1 MPFESQRA
9 RVDALRVLTG
19 ADLVL
24 ALEWP
29 EPGQARVT
37 MSAPMLADL
46 RQIRLAQPGDD
57 TGGLVMGGG
66 GQGARLPSALMVHLS
81 GGVQRW
87 LVLRIGP
94 DMGVLMAWGP
104 GSVLPRW
111 IDLPAATVSTAMR
124 DVLAQSSA
132 LLDDGPLVRLSAIM
146 ATLPQA
152 IVLVDDDGGH
162 ALANEPASV
171 LLGVPAGDVPGAV
184 LREGFQRLLAQ
195 VDPSLGIPA
204 AAERI
209 IQSRRDLG
217 DWLWELS
224 GVPAR
229 SFRVTTVAL
238 SGERVNG
245 RLWVFDD
252 ITALRE
258 AERALTLRN
267 GELAALNTELEQARM
282 VADAANASKSSF
294 LANMSH
300 EIRTPMNAVIGLSHL
315 ALKTE
320 LDARQRDYLNKIK
333 SSGTA
338 LLGVL
343 NDILDISKI
352 EAGKLSLECIDFD
365 LHAVLENL
373 SGVMAYR
380 AMEKNLEL
388 VFALAPQAPVALVG
402 DPLRLGQILL
412 NLATNAIKFTG
423 QGEILV
429 AIDVLDVS
437 DRTAT
442 LRFAVRDTGI
452 GMTPEQQAA
461 LFRPFSQADSS
472 TTRRFGGTGL
482 GLAIS
487 QQLATMMGSRIAV
500 DSAPGQGSTFYFDI
514 CFERQQHEG
523 GASPRRHANLAG
535 RRVLVVDDSRSARD
549 MLVATLSAWSAQA
562 SQAASGQA
570 ALASME
576 AAAAQGQPFELVL
589 VDWRMP
595 DMDGIELIRAIR
607 QDARLGTPRVFLLS
621 SYGREDIVSAAD
633 ALAVDALLI
642 KPIDASVL
650 FNAVQA
656 VALGEPGEVHD
667 AVLSQVA
674 SLPTSTPASTTEC
687 ASLAGARVLL
697 AEDNDINQQIAVA
710 LLAELGIETDVAETG
725 RVAVDKALAAGAR
738 YDAVLMDLQMPDMDG
753 LEATRQIRRQL
764 PATALPIIA
773 MTAHAME
780 SERQRCLDAGM
791 NDHVSKPVD
800 PDMLARTL
808 RRWIAARSSEDRSS
822 ERMADRM
829 TERTASSVQAS
840 TGEVTESIAAP
851 TLGGHAS
858 TFAVDTMQARASVLA
873 RIGGDVALLDRL
885 LTRFMQQ
892 YATLPA
898 DFQAL
903 LADGR
908 STEAAQLAHG
918 VRGVAANLGLDA
930 LAAAAAQ
937 AEQQFATPARAGDAI
952 CMQALADAL
961 ADALVTAAS
970 WQGATAL
977 NQSATPGSPLTP
989 VLMTPVAG
997 KPAATPAAAIT
1008 AATPPAGA
1016 PRILVVD
1023 DESINIAILVSALGS
1038 TYTIIPARSGTK
1050 ALALAVDQRP
1060 ELILLDV
1067 MMPDMDG
1074 YEVCRQLKASV
1085 DTRDI
1090 PVIFVT
1096 ALTDGQAEAFGLE
1109 LGAVD
1114 YLTKPVQPAIVRARV
1129 RNHLELKHARD
1140 SLSRQVMVDGLTGI
1154 ANRRRFDEVLAAE
1167 ARRMRRSGRPLS
1179 VIMIDVDHFKRYNDR
1194 YGHVAGDV
1202 CLQTVARAI
1211 ADALHYPTDCAARY
1225 GGEEFACIL
1234 PDTSAVDAQPIAE
1247 RIRAAVQALD
1257 LAHEDSPTSSR
1268 VTISLGVASLA
1279 QLGPIAS
1286 VQEPSAARQ
1295 ADAAVGAK
1303 LVALAD
1309 EQLYEAKRSGRN
1321 RAVAASLM
1329 SAIG

>member
-1 MPFESQRA
+1 MPFESERA
-9 RVDALRVLTG
+9 RLNALRALSG
-19 ADLVL
+19 AGLVV
-24 ALEWP
+24 ALEWA
-29 EPGQARVT
+29 EPGRAQIM
-37 MSAPMLADL
+37 MSAPSLGDL

-57 TGGLVMGGG
+57 TDGMVMSGS
-66 GQGARLPSALMVHLS
+66 GQGMRMPSALLVHFAGGVTRWLVVRSGADAGVLLAWGPTDVLPPWLDLPSADLS
-81 GGVQRW
+81 AAMRAI
-87 LVLRIGP
+87 LAP
-94 DMGVLMAWGP
+94 S
-104 GSVLPRW
+104 SVL
-111 IDLPAATVSTAMR
+111 S
-124 DVLAQSSA
+124 
-132 LLDDGPLVRLSAIM
+132 DDGPLVRLSAIM

-152 IVLVDDDGGH
+152 IVLVDDDGGP
-162 ALANEPASV
+162 ALVNDPAAL
-171 LLGVPAGDVPGAV
+171 LLGVSAGEVPAAA
-184 LREGFQRLLAQ
+184 LREGFQRLLAHA
-195 VDPSLGIPA
+195 DPAQGIVA

-209 IQSRRDLG
+209 IASRRDVG
-217 DWLWELS
+217 DWLWELV
-224 GVPAR
+224 GELDGTRPR

-267 GELAALNTELEQARM
+267 GELAALNTELEQARL

-352 EAGKLSLECIDFD
+352 EAGKLSLEHIDFD

-388 VFALAPQAPVALVG
+388 VFALSPQAPVALVG

-412 NLATNAIKFTG
+412 NLASNAIKFTG

-429 AIDVLDVS
+429 AIDVLDVTDLS
-437 DRTAT
+437 AS
-442 LRFAVRDTGI
+442 LRFSVRDTGI
-452 GMTPEQQAA
+452 GMTPAQQAA
-461 LFRPFSQADSS
+461 LFQPFSQADSS

-487 QQLATMMGSRIAV
+487 QQLASMMGSRIAV
-500 DSAPGQGSTFYFDI
+500 NSVAGEGSTFSFDI
-514 CFERQQHEG
+514 EFERQQHD
-523 GASPRRHANLAG
+523 GAVSLRRHADLAD

-549 MLVATLSAWSAQA
+549 MLVATLSAWSAHA
-562 SQAASGQA
+562 EAAASGHA
-570 ALASME
+570 ALACME
-576 AAAAQGQPFELVL
+576 KAAGQGQPFELVL

-607 QDARLGTPRVFLLS
+607 QDMRLGTPRIFLLS
-621 SYGREDIVSAAD
+621 SYGREDVVGAAD

-656 VALGEPGEVHD
+656 ITLGDAGHALPLH
-667 AVLSQVA
+667 
-674 SLPTSTPASTTEC
+674 LPAPSISPEIEF

-710 LLAELGIETDVAETG
+710 LLAELGIETDVAESG
-725 RVAVDKALAAGAR
+725 RVAVAKALARGAH

-753 LEATRQIRRQL
+753 LEATRLIRAQR
-764 PATALPIIA
+764 ASEVLPIIA

-800 PDMLARTL
+800 PTVLARTL
-808 RRWIAARSSEDRSS
+808 FRWIGARSQGPAFVSQD
-822 ERMADRM
+822 
-829 TERTASSVQAS
+829 
-840 TGEVTESIAAP
+840 AAV
-851 TLGGHAS
+851 LGQDA
-858 TFAVDTMQARASVLA
+858 AVDAGLALAAVGSLSTRELVLA
-873 RIGGDVALLDRL
+873 RVGGDQTLLDRL
-885 LTRFMQQ
+885 LTQFTQQ
-892 YATLPA
+892 YAELPA
-898 DFQAL
+898 AFDTL
-903 LADGR
+903 LAAGR
-908 STEAAQLAHG
+908 NVDAAQLAHS
-918 VRGVAANLGLDA
+918 VRGVAANLGLDP
-930 LAAAAAQ
+930 LAIAAGN
-937 AEQQFATPARAGDAI
+937 AERQFAASTRAGDAA
-952 CMQALADAL
+952 CLQSLTQALADAL
-961 ADALVTAAS
+961 ATAAS
-970 WQGATAL
+970 WQG
-977 NQSATPGSPLTP
+977 SA
-989 VLMTPVAG
+989 AQ
-997 KPAATPAAAIT
+997 ATPAAPAPV
-1008 AATPPAGA
+1008 APPGA

-1023 DESINIAILVSALGS
+1023 DESINIAILTGALGNS
-1038 TYTIIPARSGTK
+1038 YSIIPARSGQQ
-1050 ALALAVDQRP
+1050 ALTLAVEQRP
-1060 ELILLDV
+1060 DLILLDV
-1067 MMPDMDG
+1067 LMPNMDG

-1114 YLTKPVQPAIVRARV
+1114 YLTKPVQSAIVRARV
-1129 RNHLELKHARD
+1129 HNHLELKQARD

-1154 ANRRRFDEVLAAE
+1154 ANRRRFDQVLVAE
-1167 ARRMRRSGRPLS
+1167 TRRMRRSGLPLS

-1194 YGHVAGDV
+1194 YGHGAGDV
-1202 CLQTVARAI
+1202 CLRSVARAI
-1211 ADALHYPTDCAARY
+1211 AGSLRDQTDCAARY
-1225 GGEEFACIL
+1225 GGEEFGCIL
-1234 PDTSAVDAQPIAE
+1234 PDTGALDAQMIAE
-1247 RIRAAVQALD
+1247 RIRTAVHALN
-1257 LAHEDSPTSSR
+1257 LAHEDSPTGNR

-1279 QLGPIAS
+1279 YLAQAIPARES
-1286 VQEPSAARQ
+1286 DAARQ
-1295 ADAAVGAK
+1295 ADAAIGTT

-1309 EQLYEAKRSGRN
+1309 EQLYDAKRRGRD
-1321 RAVAASLM
+1321 RVVTGSLPV
-1329 SAIG
+1329 GLV

>member
-1 MPFESQRA
+1 MPFESTRA
-9 RVDALRVLTG
+9 RLDALRALSG
-19 ADLVL
+19 AGLVV
-24 ALEWP
+24 ALEWA
-29 EPGQARVT
+29 EPGRAQIM
-37 MSAPMLADL
+37 MSAPPLGDL
-46 RQIRLAQPGDD
+46 RQIRLAQPADD
-57 TGGLVMGGG
+57 TDGVVMSGS
-66 GQGARLPSALMVHLS
+66 GQGMRMPSALLVHFA
-81 GGVQRW
+81 GGVTRW
-87 LVLRIGP
+87 LVLRS
-94 DMGVLMAWGP
+94 GVNTGALLAWGP
-104 GSVLPRW
+104 GNPLPHW
-111 IDLPAATVSTAMR
+111 IDLPAAELVAALR
-124 DVLAQSSA
+124 PVLASSSA
-132 LLDDGPLVRLSAIM
+132 LSDDRPLIRLSAIM

-152 IVLVDDDGGH
+152 IVLVDDDGGP
-162 ALANEPASV
+162 ALVNDPAAA
-171 LLGVPAGDVPGAV
+171 LLGVSVGEVPAAD

-195 VDPSLGIPA
+195 VDPAQNIPA

-209 IQSRRDLG
+209 IASQRDVG
-217 DWLWELS
+217 DWLWELD
-224 GVPAR
+224 GAQGDVLEKKRPR

-238 SGERVNG
+238 SGERVSG

-252 ITALRE
+252 ITALHE

-267 GELAALNTELEQARM
+267 GELAALNTELEQARL

-352 EAGKLSLECIDFD
+352 EAGKLSLEHIDFD
-365 LHAVLENL
+365 LHTVLENL

-388 VFALAPQAPVALVG
+388 VFALSPQAPVALVG

-429 AIDVLDVS
+429 AIDVLGVTDS
-437 DRTAT
+437 TAS
-442 LRFAVRDTGI
+442 LRFSVRDTGI
-452 GMTPEQQAA
+452 GMTPAQQAA
-461 LFRPFSQADSS
+461 LFQPFTQADNS

-487 QQLATMMGSRIAV
+487 QQLAAMMGSRIAV
-500 DSAPGQGSTFYFDI
+500 DSVPGEGSTFCFDI
-514 CFERQQHEG
+514 EFERQQHD
-523 GASPRRHANLAG
+523 GAVLLSRHANLAD

-562 SQAASGQA
+562 HAAASGRA
-570 ALASME
+570 ALACME
-576 AAAAQGQPFELVL
+576 TAADQGQPFELVL

-607 QDARLGTPRVFLLS
+607 QDARLGTPRIFLLS
-621 SYGREDIVSAAD
+621 SYGREDVVSAAD

-656 VALGEPGEVHD
+656 ITLGNTAHALPLR
-667 AVLSQVA
+667 ARAPAA
-674 SLPTSTPASTTEC
+674 SAGVEF

-710 LLAELGIETDVAETG
+710 LLAELGIDTDVAESG
-725 RVAVDKALAAGAR
+725 RVAVAKALAPGAR

-753 LEATRQIRRQL
+753 LEATRLIRAQR
-764 PATALPIIA
+764 AAEVLPIIA

-791 NDHVSKPVD
+791 NDHVSKPVA
-800 PDMLARTL
+800 PTVLARTL
-808 RRWIAARSSEDRSS
+808 LRWIGARLPASH
-822 ERMADRM
+822 AD
-829 TERTASSVQAS
+829 SVM
-840 TGEVTESIAAP
+840 AAP
-851 TLGGHAS
+851 PDSAQAPAALPAVS
-858 TFAVDTMQARASVLA
+858 TREHVLA
-873 RIGGDVALLDRL
+873 RVGGDHALLDRL
-885 LTRFMQQ
+885 LSQFTQQ
-892 YATLPA
+892 YASLA
-898 DFQAL
+898 AEFDSL
-903 LADGR
+903 LTTGR
-908 STEAAQLAHG
+908 SPDAAQLAHS

-930 LAAAAAQ
+930 LATAASE
-937 AEQQFATPARAGDAI
+937 AERQFSAPTRAGDAA
-952 CMQALADAL
+952 CLQSLTQALADAL
-961 ADALVTAAS
+961 AVAAS
-970 WQGATAL
+970 WQV
-977 NQSATPGSPLTP
+977 SA
-989 VLMTPVAG
+989 A
-997 KPAATPAAAIT
+997 AATPAAPASV
-1008 AATPPAGA
+1008 APPDA

-1023 DESINIAILVSALGS
+1023 DESINIAILTGALGNS
-1038 TYTIIPARSGTK
+1038 YSIIPARSGQQ
-1050 ALALAVDQRP
+1050 ALTLAVEQRP
-1060 ELILLDV
+1060 DLILLDV
-1067 MMPDMDG
+1067 LMPGMDG

-1096 ALTDGQAEAFGLE
+1096 ALSDGQAEAFGLE

-1114 YLTKPVQPAIVRARV
+1114 YLTKPVQSAIVRARV
-1129 RNHLELKHARD
+1129 HNHLELKHARD

-1154 ANRRRFDEVLAAE
+1154 ANRRRFDQVLAVE
-1167 ARRMRRSGRPLS
+1167 TRRMRRSGLPLS

-1194 YGHVAGDV
+1194 YGHGAGDV
-1202 CLQTVARAI
+1202 CLQSVALAI
-1211 ADALHYPTDCAARY
+1211 AGSLRDQTDCAARY
-1225 GGEEFACIL
+1225 GGEEFGCIL
-1234 PDTSAVDAQPIAE
+1234 PDTGAIDAQMIAE
-1247 RIRAAVQALD
+1247 RIRTAVHALN

-1279 QLGPIAS
+1279 YLAQAIPARES
-1286 VQEPSAARQ
+1286 DAARQ
-1295 ADAAVGAK
+1295 ADAAIGTT
-1303 LVALAD
+1303 LVASAD
-1309 EQLYEAKRSGRN
+1309 EQLYEAKRRGRD
-1321 RAVAASLM
+1321 RVVIASLPV
-1329 SAIG
+1329 GLV

>member
-1 MPFESQRA
+1 MPFESTRA
-9 RVDALRVLTG
+9 RLDALRALSG
-19 ADLVL
+19 AGLVV
-24 ALEWP
+24 ALEWA
-29 EPGQARVT
+29 EPGRAQIM
-37 MSAPMLADL
+37 MSAPPLGDL
-46 RQIRLAQPGDD
+46 RQIRLAQPADD
-57 TGGLVMGGG
+57 TDGVVMSGS
-66 GQGARLPSALMVHLS
+66 GQGMRMPSALLVHFA
-81 GGVQRW
+81 GGVTRW
-87 LVLRIGP
+87 LVLCS
-94 DMGVLMAWGP
+94 GVNTGALLAWGP
-104 GSVLPRW
+104 GNPLPHW
-111 IDLPAATVSTAMR
+111 IDLPAAELVAALR
-124 DVLAQSSA
+124 PVLASSSA
-132 LLDDGPLVRLSAIM
+132 LSDDRPLIRLSAIM

-152 IVLVDDDGGH
+152 IVLVDDDGGP
-162 ALANEPASV
+162 ALVNDPAAA
-171 LLGVPAGDVPGAV
+171 LLGVSVGEVPAAD

-195 VDPSLGIPA
+195 VDPAQNIPA

-209 IQSRRDLG
+209 IASQRDVG
-217 DWLWELS
+217 DWLWELD
-224 GVPAR
+224 GAQGDVLEKKRPR

-238 SGERVNG
+238 SGERVSG

-252 ITALRE
+252 ITALHE

-267 GELAALNTELEQARM
+267 GELAALNTELEQARL

-320 LDARQRDYLNKIK
+320 LDARQRDYLTKIK

-352 EAGKLSLECIDFD
+352 EAGKLSLEHIDFD

-388 VFALAPQAPVALVG
+388 VFALSPQAPVALVG

-429 AIDVLDVS
+429 AIDVLGVTDS
-437 DRTAT
+437 TAS
-442 LRFAVRDTGI
+442 LRFSVRDTGI
-452 GMTPEQQAA
+452 GMTPAQQAA
-461 LFRPFSQADSS
+461 LFQPFTQADNS

-487 QQLATMMGSRIAV
+487 QQLAAMMGSRIAV
-500 DSAPGQGSTFYFDI
+500 DSVPDEGSTFCFDI
-514 CFERQQHEG
+514 EFERQQHD
-523 GASPRRHANLAG
+523 GAVLLSRHANLAD

-562 SQAASGQA
+562 HAAASGRA
-570 ALASME
+570 ALACME
-576 AAAAQGQPFELVL
+576 KAADQGQPFELVL

-607 QDARLGTPRVFLLS
+607 QDARLGTPRIFLLS
-621 SYGREDIVSAAD
+621 SYGREDVVSAAD

-656 VALGEPGEVHD
+656 ITLGNTAHALPLR
-667 AVLSQVA
+667 ARAPAA
-674 SLPTSTPASTTEC
+674 SAGVEF

-710 LLAELGIETDVAETG
+710 LLAELGIDTDVAESG
-725 RVAVDKALAAGAR
+725 RVAVAKALAPGAR

-753 LEATRQIRRQL
+753 LEATRLIRAQR
-764 PATALPIIA
+764 AAEVLPIIA

-800 PDMLARTL
+800 PTVLARTL
-808 RRWIAARSSEDRSS
+808 LRWIGARLPASQ
-822 ERMADRM
+822 ADWVM
-829 TERTASSVQAS
+829 
-840 TGEVTESIAAP
+840 AAP
-851 TLGGHAS
+851 PDSAQAPAALPAVS
-858 TFAVDTMQARASVLA
+858 TREHVLA
-873 RIGGDVALLDRL
+873 RVGGDHALLDRL
-885 LTRFMQQ
+885 LSQFIQQ
-892 YATLPA
+892 YASLPA
-898 DFQAL
+898 EFDSL
-903 LADGR
+903 LTTGR
-908 STEAAQLAHG
+908 SPDAAQLAHS

-930 LAAAAAQ
+930 LATAASE
-937 AEQQFATPARAGDAI
+937 AERQFAAPTRAGDAT
-952 CMQALADAL
+952 CLQSLTQALADAL
-961 ADALVTAAS
+961 AVAAS
-970 WQGATAL
+970 WQV
-977 NQSATPGSPLTP
+977 SA
-989 VLMTPVAG
+989 A
-997 KPAATPAAAIT
+997 AATPAAPASV
-1008 AATPPAGA
+1008 APPDA

-1023 DESINIAILVSALGS
+1023 DESINIAILTGALGNS
-1038 TYTIIPARSGTK
+1038 YSIIPARSGQQ
-1050 ALALAVDQRP
+1050 ALTLAVEQRP
-1060 ELILLDV
+1060 DLILLDV
-1067 MMPDMDG
+1067 LMPGMDG

-1096 ALTDGQAEAFGLE
+1096 ALSDGQAEAFGLE

-1114 YLTKPVQPAIVRARV
+1114 YLTKPVQSAIVRARV
-1129 RNHLELKHARD
+1129 HNHLELKHARD

-1154 ANRRRFDEVLAAE
+1154 ANRRRFDQVLAAE
-1167 ARRMRRSGRPLS
+1167 TRRMRRSGLPLS

-1194 YGHVAGDV
+1194 YGHGAGDV
-1202 CLQTVARAI
+1202 CLQSVARAI
-1211 ADALHYPTDCAARY
+1211 AGSLRDQTDCAARY
-1225 GGEEFACIL
+1225 GGEEFGCIL
-1234 PDTSAVDAQPIAE
+1234 PDTGALDAQMIAE
-1247 RIRAAVQALD
+1247 RIRTAVHALN
-1257 LAHEDSPTSSR
+1257 LAHEDSPTSRR

-1279 QLGPIAS
+1279 HLAQAIPARES
-1286 VQEPSAARQ
+1286 DAARQ
-1295 ADAAVGAK
+1295 ADAAIGTT
-1303 LVALAD
+1303 LVASAD
-1309 EQLYEAKRSGRN
+1309 EQLYEAKRRGRD
-1321 RAVAASLM
+1321 RVATASMPVGLV
-1329 SAIG
+1329 

>member
-1 MPFESQRA
+1 MPFESTRA
-9 RVDALRVLTG
+9 RLDALRALSG
-19 ADLVL
+19 AGLVV
-24 ALEWP
+24 ALEWA
-29 EPGQARVT
+29 EPGRAQIM
-37 MSAPMLADL
+37 MSAPPLGDL
-46 RQIRLAQPGDD
+46 RQIRLAQPADD
-57 TGGLVMGGG
+57 TDGVVMSGS
-66 GQGARLPSALMVHLS
+66 GQGMRMPSALLVHFA
-81 GGVQRW
+81 GGVTRW
-87 LVLRIGP
+87 LVLRS
-94 DMGVLMAWGP
+94 GVNTGALLAWGP
-104 GSVLPRW
+104 GNPLPHW
-111 IDLPAATVSTAMR
+111 IDLPAAELVAALR
-124 DVLAQSSA
+124 PVLASSSA
-132 LLDDGPLVRLSAIM
+132 LSDDRPLIRLSAIM

-152 IVLVDDDGGH
+152 IVLVDDDGGP
-162 ALANEPASV
+162 ALVNDPAAA
-171 LLGVPAGDVPGAV
+171 LLGVSVGEVPAAD

-195 VDPSLGIPA
+195 VDPAQNIPA

-209 IQSRRDLG
+209 IASQRDVG
-217 DWLWELS
+217 DWLWELD
-224 GVPAR
+224 GAQGDVLDKKRPR

-238 SGERVNG
+238 SGERVSG

-252 ITALRE
+252 ITALHE

-267 GELAALNTELEQARM
+267 GELAALNTELEQARL

-320 LDARQRDYLNKIK
+320 LDARQRDYLTKIK

-352 EAGKLSLECIDFD
+352 EAGKLSLEHIDFD

-388 VFALAPQAPVALVG
+388 VFALSPQAPVALVG

-429 AIDVLDVS
+429 AIDVLGVTDS
-437 DRTAT
+437 TAS
-442 LRFAVRDTGI
+442 LRFSVRDTGI
-452 GMTPEQQAA
+452 GMTPAQQAA
-461 LFRPFSQADSS
+461 LFQPFTQADNS

-487 QQLATMMGSRIAV
+487 QQLAAMMGSRIAV
-500 DSAPGQGSTFYFDI
+500 DSVPDEGSTFCFDI
-514 CFERQQHEG
+514 EFERQQHD
-523 GASPRRHANLAG
+523 GAVLLSRHANLAD

-562 SQAASGQA
+562 HAAASGRA
-570 ALASME
+570 ALACME
-576 AAAAQGQPFELVL
+576 TAADQGQPFELVL

-607 QDARLGTPRVFLLS
+607 QDARLGTPRIFLLS
-621 SYGREDIVSAAD
+621 SYGREDVVSAAD

-656 VALGEPGEVHD
+656 ITLGNTAHALPLR
-667 AVLSQVA
+667 ARAPAA
-674 SLPTSTPASTTEC
+674 SAGVEF

-710 LLAELGIETDVAETG
+710 LLAELGIDTDVAESG
-725 RVAVDKALAAGAR
+725 RVAVAKALAPGAR

-753 LEATRQIRRQL
+753 LEATRLIRAQR
-764 PATALPIIA
+764 AAEVLPIIA

-800 PDMLARTL
+800 PTVLARTL
-808 RRWIAARSSEDRSS
+808 LRWIGARLPVSQADSVMAAQPDS
-822 ERMADRM
+822 A
-829 TERTASSVQAS
+829 QAPAALPAVS
-840 TGEVTESIAAP
+840 TRE
-851 TLGGHAS
+851 H
-858 TFAVDTMQARASVLA
+858 VLA
-873 RIGGDVALLDRL
+873 RVGGDHALLDRL
-885 LTRFMQQ
+885 LSQFIQQ
-892 YATLPA
+892 YASLA
-898 DFQAL
+898 AEFDSL
-903 LADGR
+903 LATGR
-908 STEAAQLAHG
+908 SPDAAQLAHS

-930 LAAAAAQ
+930 LATAASE
-937 AEQQFATPARAGDAI
+937 AERQFAAPTRAGDAT
-952 CMQALADAL
+952 CLQSLTQALADAL
-961 ADALVTAAS
+961 AVAAS
-970 WQGATAL
+970 WQV
-977 NQSATPGSPLTP
+977 SA
-989 VLMTPVAG
+989 A
-997 KPAATPAAAIT
+997 AATPAAPASV
-1008 AATPPAGA
+1008 APPDA

-1023 DESINIAILVSALGS
+1023 DESINIAILTGALGNS
-1038 TYTIIPARSGTK
+1038 YSIIPARSGQQ
-1050 ALALAVDQRP
+1050 ALTLAVEQRP
-1060 ELILLDV
+1060 DLILLDV
-1067 MMPDMDG
+1067 LMPDMDG

-1096 ALTDGQAEAFGLE
+1096 ALSDGQAEAFGLE

-1114 YLTKPVQPAIVRARV
+1114 YLTKPVQSAIVRARV
-1129 RNHLELKHARD
+1129 HNHLELKHARD

-1154 ANRRRFDEVLAAE
+1154 ANRRRFDQVLAAE
-1167 ARRMRRSGRPLS
+1167 TRRMRRSGLPLS

-1194 YGHVAGDV
+1194 YGHGAGDV
-1202 CLQTVARAI
+1202 CLQSVARAI
-1211 ADALHYPTDCAARY
+1211 AGSLRDQTDCAARY
-1225 GGEEFACIL
+1225 GGEEFGCIL
-1234 PDTSAVDAQPIAE
+1234 PDTGALDAQMIAE
-1247 RIRAAVQALD
+1247 RIRTAVHALN

-1279 QLGPIAS
+1279 YLAQAIPA
-1286 VQEPSAARQ
+1286 QESDAARQ
-1295 ADAAVGAK
+1295 ADAAIGTT
-1303 LVALAD
+1303 LVASAD
-1309 EQLYEAKRSGRN
+1309 EQLYEAKRRGRD
-1321 RAVAASLM
+1321 RVVIASLPV
-1329 SAIG
+1329 GLV

>member
-1 MPFESQRA
+1 MPFESPRA
-9 RVDALRVLTG
+9 RLDALRALSG
-19 ADLVL
+19 AGLVV
-24 ALEWP
+24 ALEWA
-29 EPGQARVT
+29 EPARAQIM
-37 MSAPMLADL
+37 MSAPSLGDL
-46 RQIRLAQPGDD
+46 RQIRLAQPADD
-57 TGGLVMGGG
+57 TDGMVMSGS
-66 GQGARLPSALMVHLS
+66 GQGMRMPSALLVHFA
-81 GGVQRW
+81 GGVTRW
-87 LVLRIGP
+87 LVLRSGVNT
-94 DMGVLMAWGP
+94 GVLLAWGP
-104 GSVLPRW
+104 TNPLPHW
-111 IDLPAATVSTAMR
+111 IDLPAAE
-124 DVLAQSSA
+124 LAAALRAVFASSSA
-132 LLDDGPLVRLSAIM
+132 LSDDRPLIRLSAIM

-152 IVLVDDDGGH
+152 IVLVDDDGGP
-162 ALANEPASV
+162 ALVNDPAAE
-171 LLGVPAGDVPGAV
+171 LLGVSAGEVPAAD

-195 VDPSLGIPA
+195 VDPAQGIPA

-209 IQSRRDLG
+209 IASQRDVG
-217 DWLWELS
+217 DWLWELDGGPH
-224 GVPAR
+224 GVLDKKRPR

-238 SGERVNG
+238 SGERVSG

-252 ITALRE
+252 ITALHE

-267 GELAALNTELEQARM
+267 GELAALNTELEQARL

-320 LDARQRDYLNKIK
+320 LDARQRDYLTKIK

-352 EAGKLSLECIDFD
+352 EAGKLSLEHIDFD

-388 VFALAPQAPVALVG
+388 VFALSPQAPVALVG

-429 AIDVLDVS
+429 AIDVLDVTDS
-437 DRTAT
+437 TAS
-442 LRFAVRDTGI
+442 LRFSVRDTGI
-452 GMTPEQQAA
+452 GMTPAQQAA
-461 LFRPFSQADSS
+461 LFQPFTQADNS

-487 QQLATMMGSRIAV
+487 QQLAAMMGSRIAV
-500 DSAPGQGSTFYFDI
+500 DSVPGEGSTFCFDI
-514 CFERQQHEG
+514 TFERQQQD
-523 GASPRRHANLAG
+523 GAVMPRRHANLAD

-562 SQAASGQA
+562 EAAASGRA
-570 ALASME
+570 ALDCME
-576 AAAAQGQPFELVL
+576 KAADQGQPFELVL

-607 QDARLGTPRVFLLS
+607 QDARLGTPRIFLLS
-621 SYGREDIVSAAD
+621 SYGREDVVSAAD

-656 VALGEPGEVHD
+656 ITLGNAAPVSPLQARAPAASAGVAF
-667 AVLSQVA
+667 
-674 SLPTSTPASTTEC
+674 

-710 LLAELGIETDVAETG
+710 LLAELGIDTDVAESG
-725 RVAVDKALAAGAR
+725 RVAVAKALAPDAR

-753 LEATRQIRRQL
+753 LEATRLIRAQRAAQV
-764 PATALPIIA
+764 LPIIA

-791 NDHVSKPVD
+791 NDHVPKPVD
-800 PDMLARTL
+800 PTVLARTL
-808 RRWIAARSSEDRSS
+808 LRWIGLRSSAGSASQDDSVGDASLDS
-822 ERMADRM
+822 E
-829 TERTASSVQAS
+829 QAPAALRAVS
-840 TGEVTESIAAP
+840 TRE
-851 TLGGHAS
+851 H
-858 TFAVDTMQARASVLA
+858 VLA
-873 RIGGDVALLDRL
+873 RVGGDQALLDRL
-885 LTRFMQQ
+885 LSQFTQQ
-892 YATLPA
+892 YADLPA
-898 DFQAL
+898 MFDTL
-903 LADGR
+903 LAAGR
-908 STEAAQLAHG
+908 TRDAAQLAHS

-930 LAAAAAQ
+930 LATAACE
-937 AEQQFATPARAGDAI
+937 AEGQLASATRAGDAA
-952 CMQALADAL
+952 CLLPLTQALADAL
-961 ADALVTAAS
+961 TVAAS
-970 WQGATAL
+970 WQV
-977 NQSATPGSPLTP
+977 SA
-989 VLMTPVAG
+989 A
-997 KPAATPAAAIT
+997 PAAPAAPASV
-1008 AATPPAGA
+1008 APPDA

-1023 DESINIAILVSALGS
+1023 DESINIAILTGALGN
-1038 TYTIIPARSGTK
+1038 TYSIIPARSGQQ
-1050 ALALAVDQRP
+1050 ALTLAVEQRP
-1060 ELILLDV
+1060 DLILLDV
-1067 MMPDMDG
+1067 LMPGMDG

-1114 YLTKPVQPAIVRARV
+1114 YLTKPVQSAIVRARV
-1129 RNHLELKHARD
+1129 HNHLELKHARD
-1140 SLSRQVMVDGLTGI
+1140 NLSRQVMVDGLTGI
-1154 ANRRRFDEVLAAE
+1154 ANRRRFDQVLAAE
-1167 ARRMRRSGRPLS
+1167 TRRMRRSGLPLS

-1194 YGHVAGDV
+1194 YGHGAGDV
-1202 CLQTVARAI
+1202 CLRSVARAI
-1211 ADALHYPTDCAARY
+1211 AGSLRDQTYCTARY
-1225 GGEEFACIL
+1225 GGEEFGCIL
-1234 PDTSAVDAQPIAE
+1234 PDTGALDAQMIAE
-1247 RIRAAVQALD
+1247 RIRAAVHALN

-1279 QLGPIAS
+1279 HLAQAIPARES
-1286 VQEPSAARQ
+1286 DAARQ
-1295 ADAAVGAK
+1295 ADAAIGTT

-1309 EQLYEAKRSGRN
+1309 EQLYEAKRRGRD
-1321 RAVAASLM
+1321 RVVTASLPV
-1329 SAIG
+1329 GLV